1 MAFIAIMAGKE
12 RAVLL
17 QHDEIYDEE
26 GWRMVVKIWKVPR
39 SRNSPDGI
47 DYSLS
52 LISPKENGSWVT
64 IITGRKDN
72 HRHVMGEEG
81 PYTYRGIDRLIADFR
96 ADVSALRRRG
106 Q

>member
-64 IITGRKDN
+64 IITGRKDTIAMCWGKKA
-72 HRHVMGEEG
+72 RTPIEG
-81 PYTYRGIDRLIADFR
+81 LT
-96 ADVSALRRRG
+96 V
-106 Q
+106 